1 MPGGVR
7 ERFIADALAH
17 GEFEWV
23 ADWEEIAPLLTPAA
37 LGLSK
42 PELCAAD
49 IGCGTSALAANLARL
64 PGFGSVVGLDREEA
78 CVAHMRSTHGE
89 EGGLRWRVADVT
101 AEEAGAALPDGG
113 FDLVVDKGTCDCAL
127 VEHDAAR
134 LLRNVW
140 RALAPGGVYLIVS
153 FRSRDL
159 LLPILS
165 APQLPWAAAPDARAL
180 DLASAS
186 GRVATVVT
194 LRKPAEA
201 GEAAEPPDVD
211 ALHAHVSAVLDAW
224 YRDTDPLLTPRREAK
239 LRREWA
245 AALDARAR
253 APVEL
258 TEGAAEGTAEG
269 AAPAGLPLRAA
280 YVLLFTEEEREEMS
294 FADFLGDAEPFL
306 ARHGDGA
313 DEISLQQALAFIEE
327 MQ

>member
-165 APQLPWAAAPDARAL
+165 APQPVLAVPITERLRAL
-180 DLASAS
+180 ND
-186 GRVATVVT
+186 GRVSS
-194 LRKPAEA
+194 
-201 GEAAEPPDVD
+201 AARG
-211 ALHAHVSAVLDAW
+211 W
-224 YRDTDPLLTPRREAK
+224 RQ
-239 LRREWA
+239 
-245 AALDARAR
+245 
-253 APVEL
+253 
-258 TEGAAEGTAEG
+258 
-269 AAPAGLPLRAA
+269 
-280 YVLLFTEEEREEMS
+280 EREEGRANQPHLFGLDGCS
-294 FADFLGDAEPFL
+294 FASSGN
-306 ARHGDGA
+306 
-313 DEISLQQALAFIEE
+313 S
-327 MQ
+327 